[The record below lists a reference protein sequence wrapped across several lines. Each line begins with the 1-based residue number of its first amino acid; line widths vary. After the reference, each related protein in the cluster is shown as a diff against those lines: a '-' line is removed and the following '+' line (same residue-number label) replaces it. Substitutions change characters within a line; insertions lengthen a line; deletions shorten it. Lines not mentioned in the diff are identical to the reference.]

1 MYEICLEITIAIAR
15 RLFVWQ
21 LALTA
26 YNGVPSGRTQAGM
39 SPIPYQDAAKFTPLM
54 GGPAEIAVLSG
65 NPQTGPSSILL
76 RFPPKVP
83 RRHAFPQ
90 RQDIMPSSLR
100 GPQSTGPKITMQTLH
115 RYRHPEI
122 TGSKPAGKCIKI
134 AFQVMKSQ
142 LSSYASKDLWI
153 SF

>member
-1 MYEICLEITIAIAR
+1 MTFARNTIAIAAS
-15 RLFVWQ
+15 LC
-21 LALTA
+21 LAIVLHTTA
-26 YNGVPSGRTQAGM
+26 SQAEEPSGHVA
-39 SPIPYQDAAKFTPLM
+39 IPYQDAEFTPLM
-54 GGPAEIAVLSG
+54 GGPAEIAILSG

-76 RFPPKVP
+76 RFPPRYP
-83 RRHAFPQ
+83 GAMHSHSAGYHA
-90 RQDIMPSSLR
+90 IVIE
-100 GPQSTGPKITMQTLH
+100 GPQSTGPKITIQTLH